1 MGSMSLERRRTGW
14 DVVVGV
20 LSAIAGIVVL
30 GHVALAS
37 VISVLFLGWMLL
49 ASGLVLAV
57 GAIANWGDPSRRWN
71 LAWGVVLG
79 LLGLGFVRNPGV
91 GLLTLTLLAGSLLF
105 IAGVFRIVLAFQTDA
120 ARALLVISGAVTV
133 VLSLMILLGWPYSA
147 LWFLGTIVGVEL
159 LIDGITIAATGR
171 LRVAE
176 TAEGGGGVAMPP
188 AAPAGG

>member
-1 MGSMSLERRRTGW
+1 VASMSLERRRTGW

-20 LSAIAGIVVL
+20 LTAVAGILVL

-49 ASGLVLAV
+49 VSGVVLAV

-71 LAWGVVLG
+71 LAWGAVLG

-105 IAGVFRIVLAFQTDA
+105 VAGVVRIVLAFQTDA

-133 VLSLMILLGWPYSA
+133 ALSLMILLGWPYSA
-147 LWFLGTIVGVEL
+147 LWFVGTIVGVEL
-159 LIDGITIAATGR
+159 LIDGITIALTGR

-176 TAEGGGGVAMPP
+176 TARPGGGVAMPP